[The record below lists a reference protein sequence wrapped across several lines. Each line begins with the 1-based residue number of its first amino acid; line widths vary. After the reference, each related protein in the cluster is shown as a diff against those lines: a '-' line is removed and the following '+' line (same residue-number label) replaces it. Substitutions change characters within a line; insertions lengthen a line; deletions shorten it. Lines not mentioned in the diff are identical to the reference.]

1 MDSRL
6 QIIIAGEV
14 QGVFFRAGTVS
25 EAKKLKLT
33 GWVRNTEDGSVEV
46 MAEGERNA
54 LESLLDWCYHGP
66 EGASVSSIEYRWL
79 DASGE
84 FGDFSVKYDK

>member
-6 QIIIAGEV
+6 QILIAGSV

-33 GWVRNTEDGSVEV
+33 GWVRNTGDGAVEV
-46 MAEGERNA
+46 MAEGERGA
-54 LESLLDWCYHGP
+54 LETLLDWCYHGP
-66 EGASVSSIEYRWL
+66 EGAVVASIEYRWL
-79 DASGE
+79 DATGE
-84 FGDFSVKYDK
+84 SGDFSVKYD

>member
-6 QIIIAGEV
+6 QVIIAGSV

-25 EAKKLKLT
+25 EAKKLGLV
-33 GWVRNTEDGSVEV
+33 GWVRNVEDGSVEV
-46 MAEGERNA
+46 MAEGERSA

-66 EGASVSSIEYRWL
+66 EGAVVASIEYRWL
-79 DASGE
+79 EATGE
-84 FGDFSVKYDK
+84 FGNFSVKYD